1 MTSDSGQLRTQ
12 ARWTLVAGCVTLL
25 LAAVA
30 FFLPEIDWAPTG
42 GIVGWLL
49 LVAGAAEFAFG
60 TRRGTDY
67 LGTAAM
73 TSGAL
78 TAGAG
83 LIFITNPFAGYF
95 PVANVVTVWLLVRG
109 AMVLAIALGAFQ
121 SRIGRWL
128 ALSGGADLLLGGALL
143 AGLST
148 SLLVVSLFG
157 ATREIVARFSLI
169 LAASFLITGLAQIA
183 IALLKQRQ
191 SERI

>member
-1 MTSDSGQLRTQ
+1 M
-12 ARWTLVAGCVTLL
+12 VAGCVTLL

-60 TRRGTDY
+60 TRRGADY

-78 TAGAG
+78 TAAAG